1 MSFVCKLRQSDS
13 RKRLIAHSFLGSGYV
28 IVANLRVVVIHHVN
42 FATLSSGNI
51 VQHPPSQVHS
61 VQRND
66 GGGVIEV

>member
-51 VQHPPSQVHS
+51 QYPPSQVHS